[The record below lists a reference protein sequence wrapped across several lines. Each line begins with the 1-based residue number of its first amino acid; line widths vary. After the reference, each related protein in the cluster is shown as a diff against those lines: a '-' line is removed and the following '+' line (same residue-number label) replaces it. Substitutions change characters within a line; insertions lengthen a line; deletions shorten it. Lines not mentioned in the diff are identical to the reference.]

1 MKTNNIFSIEKFKT
15 NIGRNSRLL
24 GIDLGK
30 KRIGV
35 AICDDKRII
44 ATPYKTIIK
53 ENFEQFLSEL
63 IIIIKDNNISGI
75 VIGNPINMDG
85 SSGASAQSVND
96 TANLLSKNITLPITL
111 WDERLSST
119 GAYKLSSQLD
129 VNAVKKIKSIDKNAA
144 AFILQGAI
152 DFINN

>member
-1 MKTNNIFSIEKFKT
+1 MLQIEDFKKKIT
-15 NIGRNSRLL
+15 KNSRLIGL
-24 GIDLGK
+24 DLGK

-53 ENFEQFLSEL
+53 ENFDQFLSEL
-63 IIIIKDNNISGI
+63 LIIIKDNKISGI
-75 VIGNPINMDG
+75 VVGNPINMDG
-85 SSGASAQSVND
+85 TSGASVHSVKD
-96 TANLLSKNITLPITL
+96 TVNLLSKNITLPITL

-129 VNAVKKIKSIDKNAA
+129 IRAAKKIKTIDQNAA

>member
-1 MKTNNIFSIEKFKT
+1 MLQIEDFKKKIT
-15 NIGRNSRLL
+15 KNSRLIGL
-24 GIDLGK
+24 DLGK

-53 ENFEQFLSEL
+53 ENFDQFLSEL
-63 IIIIKDNNISGI
+63 LIIIKDNNISGI
-75 VIGNPINMDG
+75 VVGNPINMDG
-85 SSGASAQSVND
+85 TFGASTQSVKD
-96 TANLLSKNITLPITL
+96 TVNLLSKNITLPITL

-129 VNAVKKIKSIDKNAA
+129 IKAVKKIKTIDQNAA

>member
-129 VNAVKKIKSIDKNAA
+129 IKAVKKIKTIDQNAA

-152 DFINN
+152 DYLKN

>member
-1 MKTNNIFSIEKFKT
+1 MLQIEDFKKKIT
-15 NIGRNSRLL
+15 KNSRLIGL
-24 GIDLGK
+24 DLGK

-53 ENFEQFLSEL
+53 ENFDQFLSEL
-63 IIIIKDNNISGI
+63 LIIIKDNNISGI
-75 VIGNPINMDG
+75 VVGNPINMDG
-85 SSGASAQSVND
+85 TSGASVHSVKD
-96 TANLLSKNITLPITL
+96 TVNLLSKNITLPITL

-129 VNAVKKIKSIDKNAA
+129 VKAVKKIKTIDQNAA

>member
-1 MKTNNIFSIEKFKT
+1 MLQIEDFKKKIT
-15 NIGRNSRLL
+15 KNSRLIGL
-24 GIDLGK
+24 DLGK

-53 ENFEQFLSEL
+53 ENFDQFLSEL
-63 IIIIKDNNISGI
+63 LIIIKDNNISGI
-75 VIGNPINMDG
+75 VVGNPINMDG
-85 SSGASAQSVND
+85 TSGASVHSVKD
-96 TANLLSKNITLPITL
+96 TVNLLSKNITLPITL
-111 WDERLSST
+111 WDERLSSA

-129 VNAVKKIKSIDKNAA
+129 IKAIKKIKTIDQNAA

>member
-1 MKTNNIFSIEKFKT
+1 MLQIEDFKKKIT
-15 NIGRNSRLL
+15 KSSRLIGL
-24 GIDLGK
+24 DLGK

-53 ENFEQFLSEL
+53 ENFDQFLSEL
-63 IIIIKDNNISGI
+63 LIIIKDNNISGI
-75 VIGNPINMDG
+75 VVGNPINMDG
-85 SSGASAQSVND
+85 TSGASVHSVKD
-96 TANLLSKNITLPITL
+96 TVNLLSKNITLPITL

-129 VNAVKKIKSIDKNAA
+129 IRAAKKIKTIDQNAA

>member
-1 MKTNNIFSIEKFKT
+1 MKTNNIFSIEEFKT
-15 NIGRNSRLL
+15 NIRRNSRLL

-63 IIIIKDNNISGI
+63 IMIIEDNNISGI

-85 SSGASAQSVND
+85 SFGASAQSVND

-111 WDERLSST
+111 WDERLSSA

>member
-1 MKTNNIFSIEKFKT
+1 MLQIDDFKKTITKNT
-15 NIGRNSRLL
+15 RLL
-24 GIDLGK
+24 GLDLGK

-35 AICDDKRII
+35 AICDSNKKI
-44 ATPYKTIIK
+44 ATPYTT
-53 ENFEQFLSEL
+53 L
-63 IIIIKDNNISGI
+63 IKDNLKNFLNELKKIISENDIQGL

-85 SSGASAQSVND
+85 TFGASAHSVKD
-96 TANLLSKNITLPITL
+96 TVNLLSKNITLPITL

-129 VNAVKKIKSIDKNAA
+129 IKAVKKIKTIDQNAA

>member
-53 ENFEQFLSEL
+53 ENFDQFLSEL
-63 IIIIKDNNISGI
+63 IIIIEDNNISGI

-85 SSGASAQSVND
+85 SCGASAQSVND

-111 WDERLSST
+111 WDERLSSA

-129 VNAVKKIKSIDKNAA
+129 VNAAKKIKSIDKNAA

>member
-1 MKTNNIFSIEKFKT
+1 MLQIEDFKKKIT
-15 NIGRNSRLL
+15 KNSRLIGL
-24 GIDLGK
+24 DLGK

-53 ENFEQFLSEL
+53 ENFDQFLSEL
-63 IIIIKDNNISGI
+63 LIIIKDNNISGI
-75 VIGNPINMDG
+75 VVGNPINMDG
-85 SSGASAQSVND
+85 TSGASVHSVKD
-96 TANLLSKNITLPITL
+96 TVNLLSKNITLPITL

-129 VNAVKKIKSIDKNAA
+129 IRAAKKIKTIDQNAA

>member
-1 MKTNNIFSIEKFKT
+1 MGIDPGNK
-15 NIGRNSRLL
+15 NIGF
-24 GIDLGK
+24 
-30 KRIGV
+30 
-35 AICDDKRII
+35 AICDENKKV
-44 ATPYKTIIK
+44 ATPYKIIKKGKFAILLDEINLLIK
-53 ENFEQFLSEL
+53 ENN
-63 IIIIKDNNISGI
+63 IKGI

-85 SSGASAQSVND
+85 TMGQSSQSATDFAKN
-96 TANLLSKNITLPITL
+96 LSKNITLPITL
-111 WDERLSST
+111 WDERLSSV